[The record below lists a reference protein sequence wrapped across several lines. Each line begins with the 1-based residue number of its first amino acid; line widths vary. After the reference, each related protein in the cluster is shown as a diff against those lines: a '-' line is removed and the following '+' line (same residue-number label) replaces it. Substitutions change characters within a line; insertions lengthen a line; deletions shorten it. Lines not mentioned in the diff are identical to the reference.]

1 MSSEIQLLSQ
11 INSKIV
17 RSKKTDYDELQHV
30 CISSHNDTT
39 NQFKSLKIDDLDNL
53 KVTDFGNERTTS
65 LTVGPTTLFLSY
77 ESPEIPILKNKPIYI
92 FVEAPDN
99 ANDIN
104 HIDLD
109 VSVSNFTDY
118 YELDSHYVTSH
129 KNDRTLQV
137 VVDFVARNIK
147 VTLTNN
153 KGSNITNVALNVS
166 Q

>member
-17 RSKKTDYDELQHV
+17 RSQKTDYDELQHV
-30 CISSHNDTT
+30 CISAHNDTS
-39 NQFKSLKIDDLDNL
+39 NKFKSLKIDDLDNL
-53 KVTDFGNERTTS
+53 KVSDIGNERTTATS
-65 LTVGPTTLFLSY
+65 VGPFTLPVSYTT
-77 ESPEIPILKNKPIYI
+77 PEVPIVKNKPVYIY
-92 FVEAPDN
+92 VEAPDN

-118 YELDSHYVTSH
+118 YELDSHYITSH
-129 KNDRTLQV
+129 KNDHTLQV
-137 VVDFVARNIK
+137 VVNFVARNIK

-153 KGSNITNVALNVS
+153 KGSDITNVALNIT

>member
-30 CISSHNDTT
+30 CISAHDDTLNQFRSLRINDTDELRV
-39 NQFKSLKIDDLDNL
+39 SDI
-53 KVTDFGNERTTS
+53 GNERTTLLS
-65 LTVGPTTLFLSY
+65 VGPFTLPVSYTT
-77 ESPEIPILKNKPIYI
+77 PEIPIIKNKPIYI

-129 KNDRTLQV
+129 KNDHTIQAQ
-137 VVDFVARNIK
+137 VDFVARNIK
-147 VTLTNN
+147 VVLTNN
-153 KGSNITNVALNVS
+153 KGSDITNVALNVS

>member
-30 CISSHNDTT
+30 CVSAHDDNT
-39 NQFKSLKIDDLDNL
+39 NQFRSLRIDNLDNL
-53 KVTDFGNERTTS
+53 KVSDIGNERTTAFS
-65 LTVGPTTLFLSY
+65 AGPTTLFLSY
-77 ESPEIPILKNKPIYI
+77 ESPEIPILKNKPVYIY
-92 FVEAPDN
+92 VESPDN

-109 VSVSNFTDY
+109 VSVSNFSDY
-118 YELDSHYVTSH
+118 FEIDSHYLTSH
-129 KNDRTLQV
+129 KNDRTIQA

-147 VTLTNN
+147 IKLTNN
-153 KGSNITNVALNVS
+153 KGSNITNVAINVS

>member
-17 RSKKTDYDELQHV
+17 RSARTDYDELQNVSIYAHD
-30 CISSHNDTT
+30 DTT
-39 NQFKSLKIDDLDNL
+39 NKYKALRIDELNNL
-53 KVTDFGNERTTS
+53 HVSDIGNERTTARS
-65 LTVGPTTLFLSY
+65 VGPFTLPVAYTT
-77 ESPEIPILKNKPIYI
+77 PEIPIIKNKPIYI

-99 ANDIN
+99 TNDIN

-109 VSVSNFTDY
+109 VSVSNFSDY
-118 YELDSHYVTSH
+118 YELDNHYLTSH
-129 KNDRTLQV
+129 KNDHTIQAQ
-137 VVDFVARNIK
+137 VDFIARNIK

-153 KGSNITNVALNVS
+153 KGSDITNVALNVS